1 MNREIINLDNDRSY
15 GAVLFIDNEPS
26 VDTTFIN
33 TYWNKVLDD
42 NDKSV
47 KFYRSIHSSPN
58 ALTRNSIGLIEANTA
73 KQTNNIYVPLLGLIA
88 NDTGSYFQT
97 LDTDFSFFNFEQKIR
112 IVNVRKSSM
121 PQLSAVTTW
130 DNPNKAREIDVLFY
144 APAFNGGTPI
154 LRYEYV
160 LIGSN
165 VPTLRGTIQNSNA
178 IVGFQNEI
186 LTPEDKDFRYIF
198 SFNPSVITAGANYTL
213 NIRAVTAAGP
223 SDYLING
230 PFTTGEYEIRTE
242 KAPDVTNPIK
252 QKR

>member
-1 MNREIINLDNDRSY
+1 MSNLNKNSQLNALLKTND
-15 GAVLFIDNEPS
+15 E
-26 VDTTFIN
+26 
-33 TYWNKVLDD
+33 
-42 NDKSV
+42 SV
-47 KFYRSIHSSPN
+47 KILDSIFVAYGNPN
-58 ALTRNSIGLIEANTA
+58 SIYYEIMRNSAGLLEANTA
-73 KQTNNIYVPLLGLIA
+73 NTINNIHVPLLNLVA

-112 IVNVRKSSM
+112 IVNVQPSSM
-121 PQLSAVTTW
+121 PQLSAVVTW

-230 PFTTGEYEIRTE
+230 PFTTGENEIRTE
-242 KAPDVTNPIK
+242 KAPGVIDPIK

>member
-1 MNREIINLDNDRSY
+1 
-15 GAVLFIDNEPS
+15 
-26 VDTTFIN
+26 
-33 TYWNKVLDD
+33 
-42 NDKSV
+42 
-47 KFYRSIHSSPN
+47 
-58 ALTRNSIGLIEANTA
+58 
-73 KQTNNIYVPLLGLIA
+73 
-88 NDTGSYFQT
+88 
-97 LDTDFSFFNFEQKIR
+97 
-112 IVNVRKSSM
+112 M

-165 VPTLRGTIQNSNA
+165 VPTLRGTIQNSNV

-230 PFTTGEYEIRTE
+230 PFTTGAYGIRTQ
-242 KAPDVTNPIK
+242 KAPGVIDPIK